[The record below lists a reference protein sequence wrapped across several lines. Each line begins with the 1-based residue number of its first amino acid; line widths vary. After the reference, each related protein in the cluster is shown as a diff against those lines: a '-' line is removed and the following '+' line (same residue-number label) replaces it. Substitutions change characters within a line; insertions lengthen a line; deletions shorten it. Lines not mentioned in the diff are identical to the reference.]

1 MNHSER
7 QKKKSQNNIKQT
19 QKNFLNFSN
28 IKQSKEKNLIKSSR
42 NIISKNNP
50 IPPLNL
56 CIKKK

>member
-1 MNHSER
+1 MNHSES

-19 QKNFLNFSN
+19 RKYLLNFSN

-42 NIISKNNP
+42 NIISKNNQ